1 MKKAVVTGAGGF
13 IGGKIVSILLEKGVS
28 VYGVDVSE
36 KAVER
41 FKKYDNFNAVTA
53 EFSMYPKLSEIIEE
67 RDFDVFLH
75 FAWCGYGKDTNNFDV
90 QIKNVTAT
98 RQAANQAVKL
108 GCKKFL
114 MACSSHE
121 YQMNCYN
128 NTPGKVVGPCS
139 IYGASK
145 TAAKTY
151 AKVECHNG
159 GIAFNGVIFT
169 NVFGVGDRSAR
180 TANLFIK
187 KLLAGQDLD
196 LIPGDNLY
204 DWTYIDDVANMVIAA
219 AERGTDGKEYYVG
232 SKTLCP
238 FKEII
243 TRVRDIVSPSS
254 KLNFGVFPDTSY
266 IDYSGIDID
275 ELYNDTGVC
284 AQCDFKKS
292 ILKTAE
298 WVKTLDIKV

>member
-13 IGGKIVSILLEKGVS
+13 IGGTITSMLLERGFI
-28 VYGVDVSE
+28 VYGIDVNEDS
-36 KAVER
+36 VER
-41 FKKYDNFNAVTA
+41 FKKYDNFTAVTA
-53 EFSMYPKLSEIIEE
+53 DFSMYSKLSEIISE
-67 RDFDVFLH
+67 RDFDTFFH
-75 FAWCGYGKDTNNFDV
+75 FAWCGYGRDTNNFDV
-90 QIKNVTAT
+90 QLKNVIAVQ
-98 RQAANQAVKL
+98 QASNQAVKL

-121 YQMNCYN
+121 YKMNC
-128 NTPGKVVGPCS
+128 TADIEGAEIGPCS

-180 TANLFIK
+180 TPNFFIK

-196 LIPGDNLY
+196 LIPGNDLY
-204 DWTYIDDVANMVIAA
+204 DWTYVDDIANMVIAV
-219 AERGTDGKEYYVG
+219 AEQGIDGKEYYVG
-232 SKTLCP
+232 SRMLRP

-243 TRVRDIVSPSS
+243 TQVRDIISPSS
-254 KLNFGVFPDTSY
+254 KLNFGVFPDTSF
-266 IDYSGIDID
+266 IDYSGINIY

-284 AQCDFKKS
+284 ARCDFKES
-292 ILKTAE
+292 VLKTAE
-298 WVKTLDIKV
+298 WVKTLDIKI